1 MDLRTELERFIS
13 TELVADGDG
22 KPLSPDDD
30 LLDGGIID
38 SAGILQLIS
47 YLEER
52 FGFQVSD
59 EELTAENFRTVDDLA
74 SFVEAKTQAQP

>member
-13 TELVADGDG
+13 TELVGDG
-22 KPLSPDDD
+22 ETKPLSPDDD

-38 SAGILQLIS
+38 SAGILQLVG

-52 FGFQVSD
+52 FGFQVAD
-59 EELTAENFRTVDDLA
+59 DELTAENFRTVDDLA
-74 SFVEAKTQAQP
+74 RFVEAKTQSQG